1 MVCEFLS
8 GYVTSPWHVLEFLKR
23 DPFSFFLGGCGLRIR
38 FHVGVF
44 LDVCVCVCV
53 RVCVVIVAAR
63 GLLPPVSSVC
73 VCLSSHG

>member
-1 MVCEFLS
+1 MRCAEGGPVVSLGVWFVTVFLS

-53 RVCVVIVAAR
+53 CVCV
-63 GLLPPVSSVC
+63 L
-73 VCLSSHG
+73 